1 MKFRR
6 TSHDQGHGMNLVPL
20 IDVLLI
26 LLIFFIVNLAM
37 AKFET
42 EVNISVPAA
51 DSGKQNN
58 RTVGELVVNIRQDGT
73 RVLNSQVLTDPE
85 LKYKFDEIAKFDR
98 KQAIIIRADTRT
110 EYGDMFR
117 VLDLC
122 HQAGLYHVSFATRE
136 AEGTA
141 AP

>member
-1 MKFRR
+1 MKFR
-6 TSHDQGHGMNLVPL
+6 THLTEQSHGMNLVPL

-51 DSGKQNN
+51 DSGRQNN
-58 RTVGELVVNIRQDGT
+58 RTVGELVVNIRRDGT
-73 RVLNSQVLTDPE
+73 RVLNSKVLADDE
-85 LKYKFDEIAKFDR
+85 LKFKFDEIARFDR
-98 KQAIIIRADTRT
+98 KQAIIIRADTAT
-110 EYGDMFR
+110 AYGDMFR

-136 AEGTA
+136 PDT
-141 AP
+141 P

>member
-58 RTVGELVVNIRQDGT
+58 RTVGELVVNIREDGT
-73 RVLNSQVLTDPE
+73 RVLNSQVLTDAE

-136 AEGTA
+136 AEAPA

>member
-1 MKFRR
+1 MKFRNQHAEA
-6 TSHDQGHGMNLVPL
+6 SHGLNLVPL

-42 EVNISVPAA
+42 ELNISVPAA

-58 RTVGELVVNIRQDGT
+58 RTVGELVVNIRKDGT
-73 RVLNSQVLTDPE
+73 RVLNSSVVSDAD

-136 AEGTA
+136 ADAGS
-141 AP
+141 PP

>member
-1 MKFRR
+1 MKFRNQH
-6 TSHDQGHGMNLVPL
+6 TEASHGLNLVPL

-42 EVNISVPAA
+42 ELNISVPAA

-58 RTVGELVVNIRQDGT
+58 RTVGELVVNIRKDGT
-73 RVLNSQVLTDPE
+73 
-85 LKYKFDEIAKFDR
+85 R
-98 KQAIIIRADTRT
+98 KQAIILRADTRT

-136 AEGTA
+136 SDA
-141 AP
+141 APPP